1 MLLRFNVRLEEAAFI
16 LGATQWR
23 TLWRVTLPV
32 ILPGIF
38 SGGLHAF
45 IASFVDVPVAIFL
58 SAPGLTTYPVE
69 LFHAME
75 QDFNPSSLASA
86 SLAAFFALIVLIVAQ
101 RIVGLDSLLRA
112 KSGVDTACRPS
123 ICPRP
128 RHSGPDRR
136 RCAPGR
142 ERAGNGARTMMSTA
156 SRGPGAERRTI
167 IDALA
172 RCGVSHVVSVPD
184 VVTSEGLLRP
194 LAEEPGVTL
203 IRVCKEDEG
212 VSICAALSFC
222 GRRALLLMQNTG
234 LLDSINALRAIGV
247 EYRNPVCMMV
257 GLLGKEPEASPRG
270 VGEVRSADRRAAARR
285 DGGCRIACCPPTAT
299 WRGSRRASKAR
310 YETRSPAVFLLGRPP
325 V

>member
-1 MLLRFNVRLEEAAFI
+1 
-16 LGATQWR
+16 
-23 TLWRVTLPV
+23 
-32 ILPGIF
+32 
-38 SGGLHAF
+38 
-45 IASFVDVPVAIFL
+45 
-58 SAPGLTTYPVE
+58 
-69 LFHAME
+69 
-75 QDFNPSSLASA
+75 
-86 SLAAFFALIVLIVAQ
+86 
-101 RIVGLDSLLRA
+101 
-112 KSGVDTACRPS
+112 
-123 ICPRP
+123 
-128 RHSGPDRR
+128 
-136 RCAPGR
+136 
-142 ERAGNGARTMMSTA
+142 MMSTTTVA
-156 SRGPGAERRTI
+156 QVLRGRTI

-257 GLLGKEPEASPRG
+257 GLLGKEPEASPRESAKYG
-270 VGEVRSADRRAAARR
+270 VRIVEPLLDVMGVAHCLLSADRDVARLEA
-285 DGGCRIACCPPTAT
+285 GIESA
-299 WRGSRRASKAR
+299 